1 MAGQGSARVTL
12 REIDLSQVRNPQQQP
27 QGVPAA
33 VVGPASKGPAFVPRT
48 FANMQQF
55 EEVFGSMRERGY
67 QGNANLFGPMA
78 LNEWMRSAS
87 AGTYLRVLGVG
98 DGLKSSGGKTTDAGF
113 VVGAKQVQEQSN
125 DLGKVGDNPHAT
137 IEDSNDALA
146 LGRTQFLGC
155 FMKDSTGSNFLKD
168 AGMEAEGSAASL
180 VIEFGAL
187 PQSGDTIKLDAVDEQ
202 GNLNGDVTF
211 TFGNGGVAIGA
222 SAVEALANLKAAI
235 EADGQL
241 GDNGDHRIDVSAVDD
256 VNGLADDNLARITLT
271 SAFPVALDSTNDCIA
286 KFNLNPAGEG
296 SDLLIK
302 VGDKTASVKDDTFSF
317 AQVGGTAAFADIVL
331 SDQPAAGGT
340 LSITAITNDGDGT
353 FSDQDVVYTFK
364 ANLANPDDAAELA
377 SGQQVSG
384 VYRIA
389 SNTSVEVKIG
399 NTFADTSSNL
409 RAAFRRVASQVGDGI
424 STSTKHEGLF
434 VVGDL
439 DTTSFRLT
447 HVLKGEASRSK
458 NDGETAPI
466 SVDATNLT
474 VKGASDINN
483 TLDDTI
489 INDDTDGFFKSGSDG
504 SATTLTMKLSDNPNS
519 GDNLELQMVAADGSI
534 KKDSFEFAT
543 PNVYLNGNV
552 IVASSIAATAEL
564 VYTGKPLDTETLTL
578 TDANDDSLVFEI
590 DEATDDVAG
599 GIMRSRL
606 PAALGDALADS
617 GADIGQT
624 ITLEDTAGTSE
635 TYILTDTGAGGLAT
649 GAVVALNNDLG
660 DGNLAVQ
667 GQVGHIAVGVD
678 LTNDISKLVLI
689 RALADAIASAEGHGN
704 TITIEETDVDGQGGN
719 DSITIFQS
727 VGDAAGNTAVTTD
740 IAPIVAINNTS
751 LTRGIDRIAVGI
763 KSAADANAA
772 AGSLVSAINNSALRI
787 TATRVGN
794 ASPVTLTQ
802 DDVGTLGNDKD
813 IAETLTNYTADATFA
828 GGVDVIAIELGVDKQ
843 ETLYNMRRALSA
855 NTTAFSQTLLSSA
868 VSDSADSITISMLQ
882 EKGSLKSALTNVINV
897 SDAALFSNPAGEIKL
912 GNFGEKQ
919 ENFSGGGGA
928 ATPVIRGV
936 LMTPQGVKAAMDVAA
951 GLDDLVNS
959 VEGSA
964 HIRSVAHGKTFGV
977 TAGTNLTG
985 YTIGE
990 VSETQGF
997 KIILNGYSNTQNPA
1011 VLNCSFNPDSPS
1023 YFAKVL
1029 NTDSTK
1035 IEELGHYLYAWWDVK
1050 PAVAS
1055 PSNVGLRHSGG
1066 QLSAEYER
1074 MIGFL
1079 TEGASGRDG
1088 SLDGS
1093 KPNYENFESKFRT
1106 SCTPWIVSQFYGS
1119 EGDQAVRPATAKSGD
1134 SLRLFKLHSLDDGS
1148 ASNNKF
1154 RLLISNLRYVSDTEY
1169 GSFDMTLESWDSDPI
1184 KGTPL
1189 AAWKNASLD
1198 PMSNNFVGRLVGD
1211 KHIYFDFEKDA
1222 DKQRLRE
1229 EGQYAQKNP
1238 YVRIELSDGLKKGNI
1253 PVDALPTGFQGHSIL
1268 FTNTSG
1274 NFIEPT
1280 DLVESKRIFTDAAD
1294 NVSSVLSTM
1303 QVLPMDYVI
1312 SINRQ
1317 PIQDIFEADDD
1328 LAWGVK
1334 FGLRESQVDF
1344 ISDSNRGHKENQEQV
1359 FNKSMLSWAKFFP
1372 DFGSNPA
1379 MLTDGD
1385 DTDLAQNSFFSLEK
1399 IEIPSSSLTSDKIT
1413 SWDGSMYRRNAGA
1426 APSNGSR
1433 FVNIS
1438 KDANVKNLRYL
1449 KFRCMFQGGFDGVN
1463 IFDEQKAEFSGTAT
1477 LREGF
1482 DETDSKK
1489 FTGPTIMSY
1498 RRAVDVL
1505 SDKSAAEFQLL
1516 VLPGQRAS
1524 AITDYAIS
1532 ACEDRFDA
1540 LYLMDIVEKNDSDIA
1555 IEDAQEKANVRNTIR
1570 EFSQRLL
1577 DTSFAAA
1584 YFPDVLMRRPSDNA
1598 PTLVPP
1604 SVGMLGALSRN
1615 DSIADPWFAP
1625 AGLNRGRL
1633 NAIDSKVQMTR
1644 DLLDEL
1650 YDADINPI
1658 YVPAGRSGEVYAFG
1672 QKTLLQDQSALDR
1685 INVRRLLIDIR
1696 RKVRKVGE
1704 QLLFEPNRASTLSR
1718 FSGLVEPIMANVQA
1732 RRGVARY
1739 KVQIDASTTTQA
1751 DVENNT
1757 IRGKIYLQPLK
1768 SVEFISLDFVVANNI
1783 E

>member
-98 DGLKSSGGKTTDAGF
+98 NGLKSSGGKTEDAGF

-125 DLGKVGDNPHAT
+125 DLGKVGDNPHAA
-137 IEDSNDALA
+137 IENSDAAVA

-180 VIEFGAL
+180 VIEFGSKPDENDTFILDVVDDQGAL
-187 PQSGDTIKLDAVDEQ
+187 IGPYTVTFVKGGPGANQIQIDDGATVLAVMQALEGLLDAQFGANIVTTTSDISI
-202 GNLNGDVTF
+202 GNNGSIARMEITS
-211 TFGNGGVAIGA
+211 GNPA
-222 SAVEALANLKAAI
+222 
-235 EADGQL
+235 Q
-241 GDNGDHRIDVSAVDD
+241 
-256 VNGLADDNLARITLT
+256 
-271 SAFPVALDSTNDCIA
+271 LDSTNDCVV
-286 KFNLNPAGEG
+286 KFNLNN
-296 SDLLIK
+296 SDISK
-302 VGDKTASVKDDTFSF
+302 FSVGDKTGSSTGDTFSF

-331 SDQPAAGGT
+331 SDQPDSAGT
-340 LSITAITNDGDGT
+340 LSITAITNNGNGT
-353 FSDQDVVYTFK
+353 FSNQDVVYTF
-364 ANLANPDDAAELA
+364 LDELTGVA
-377 SGQQVSG
+377 GDVTSGAKKEDVYFVSG
-384 VYRIA
+384 
-389 SNTSVEVKIG
+389 SGTVEVKIG
-399 NTFADTSSNL
+399 NTFADTLSNL
-409 RAAFRRVASQVGDGI
+409 KAAFRRVASQEGNGQGQA
-424 STSTKHEGLF
+424 SRHEGLF

-439 DTTSFRLT
+439 DATSFRLT

-458 NDGETAPI
+458 ENGSDSI
-466 SVDATNLT
+466 VVDADNLT
-474 VKGASDINN
+474 VKGASNN
-483 TLDDTI
+483 QNAVGDLVKDVDA
-489 INDDTDGFFKSGSDG
+489 DGFFQGGSNG
-504 SATTLTMKLSDNPNS
+504 SASTLTMSLSANPNA
-519 GDNLELQMVAADGSI
+519 GDNLEFQMVAADDSI
-534 KKDSFEFAT
+534 KKDLFEFSSVT
-543 PNVYLNGNV
+543 PNGNT
-552 IVASSIAATAEL
+552 IEASSISAFAEL
-564 VYTGKPLDTETLTL
+564 SYDDEPSDTETIELEDTDGTTL
-578 TDANDDSLVFEI
+578 TFEI
-590 DEATDDVAG
+590 DEATNDSGTQMRARLKFDITDSQG
-599 GIMRSRL
+599 GSNK
-606 PAALGDALADS
+606 ALATR
-617 GADIGQT
+617 ATVGQT
-624 ITLEDTAGTSE
+624 LNLSNSQNLEK
-635 TYILTDTGAGGLAT
+635 TYMITDTGA
-649 GAVVALNNDLG
+649 LNNAGPQTGTIILEGDDVGNRVAAAQEANFIAIGLDITGGAPTIADLIAQINAALQDPSG
-660 DGNLAVQ
+660 HNNTIELENTDAGSATFFQKIAGSGNSAITTTLDDIINANAAMTR
-667 GQVGHIAVGVD
+667 GSAEIAVGVKD
-678 LTNDISKLVLI
+678 
-689 RALADAIASAEGHGN
+689 
-704 TITIEETDVDGQGGN
+704 
-719 DSITIFQS
+719 
-727 VGDAAGNTAVTTD
+727 
-740 IAPIVAINNTS
+740 
-751 LTRGIDRIAVGI
+751 
-763 KSAADANAA
+763 AADANAK
-772 AGSLVSAINNSALRI
+772 AGALEDSINATALKISASRAEGDVSPI
-787 TATRVGN
+787 
-794 ASPVTLTQ
+794 TLTQ
-802 DDVGTLGNDKD
+802 DVKGTPGND
-813 IAETLTNYTADATFA
+813 IAIVNGLTNYTPANPTFS
-828 GGVDVIAIELGVDKQ
+828 GGFDVISIELGVDKQ
-843 ETLYNMRRALSA
+843 ETLYNIRRALLAS
-855 NTTAFSQTLLSSA
+855 TTAHASTQLTSV
-868 VSDSADSITISMLQ
+868 VSDATDSITISMVRNG
-882 EKGSLKSALTNVINV
+882 GSLQSVLTNVINI
-897 SDAALFSNPAGEIKL
+897 SDVALFSNPAGESQL
-912 GNFGEKQ
+912 GNFGAKE

-928 ATPVIRGV
+928 ASPVIRGV
-936 LMTPQGVKAAMDVAA
+936 LMTPQGVKAALDVPASL
-951 GLDDLVNS
+951 GDFVDS
-959 VEGSA
+959 TEGSA
-964 HIRSVAHGKTFGV
+964 HIRTIAHGKQFGN
-977 TAGTNLTG
+977 TAGTHLTG

-990 VSETQGF
+990 VDTLQGF

-1011 VLNCSFNPDSPS
+1011 VLSCSFNPDSPS

-1035 IEELGHYLYAWWDVK
+1035 IEELGHYLYTWWDVK
-1050 PAVAS
+1050 DGVSS
-1055 PSNVGLRHSGG
+1055 PSNAGLRHAGG
-1066 QLSAEYER
+1066 QLSNDYER

-1079 TEGASGRDG
+1079 VEGASGRDG
-1088 SLDGS
+1088 SVDNS

-1106 SCTPWIVSQFYGS
+1106 AKTPWIVSQFYGS
-1119 EGDQAVRPATAKSGD
+1119 EGDQSARPASAKSGD
-1134 SLRLFKLHSLDDGS
+1134 ALKLFRLHALDDGVVGNS
-1148 ASNNKF
+1148 KL
-1154 RLLISNLRYVSDTEY
+1154 RLMISNLRYASDTEY
-1169 GSFDMTLESWDSDPI
+1169 GAFDMALESWDSDPI

-1198 PMSNNFVGRLVGD
+1198 PMSNNFIGRLVGD
-1211 KHIYFDFEKDA
+1211 KHVYFDFEKDS

-1229 EGQYAQKNP
+1229 EGQYAQSNP
-1238 YVRIELSDGLKKGNI
+1238 YVRIELSDDLKRGNI
-1253 PVDALPTGFQGHSIL
+1253 PVDALPTGFHGHSTL
-1268 FTNTSG
+1268 FTNTTG

-1280 DLVESKRIFTDAAD
+1280 EILEAKRIFTAAD
-1294 NVSSVLSTM
+1294 NTVTTVLSTA
-1303 QVLPMDYVI
+1303 QVLPLDYVV

-1317 PIQDIFEADDD
+1317 PLEGIFEADDD

-1334 FGLRESQVDF
+1334 FGLRESQIDF
-1344 ISDSNRGHKENQEQV
+1344 ISNTNRGHKENQEQV
-1359 FNKSMLSWAKFFP
+1359 FNKSILSWTKFFP

-1385 DTDLAQNSFFSLEK
+1385 DTDLIQNSFFSLEK
-1399 IEIPSSSLTSDKIT
+1399 IEIPTGSLSTGGAIT
-1413 SWDGSMYRRNAGA
+1413 TWDGAMYRRDPATSPTG
-1426 APSNGSR
+1426 R
-1433 FVNIS
+1433 FVNIA
-1438 KDANVKNLRYL
+1438 KDANVKNMRYL
-1449 KFRCMFQGGFDGVN
+1449 KFRCMFQGGFNGVN
-1463 IFDEQKAEFSGTAT
+1463 IFDEHKAEFSGTAT

-1482 DETDSKK
+1482 DETGNSK

-1524 AITDYAIS
+1524 AITDYAIT

-1540 LYLMDIVEKNDSDIA
+1540 LFLMDIVEKNDKDVA

-1615 DSIADPWFAP
+1615 DAIADPWFAP

-1718 FSGLVEPIMANVQA
+1718 FSSLVEPIMANVQA

-1739 KVQIDASTTTQA
+1739 KVQIDATTTTQA